1 MKMKTLSI
9 LSGAI
14 LFLILTVFSSA
25 GCTQKQ
31 QSAAPGKGKVTITDS
46 LGRSVEVPCPPQRIV
61 SANSDVS
68 EVICALGAAD
78 KIVGVADTADFPPR
92 VKDKVK
98 VGQAFTPSVEKILE
112 LKPDVVFGYGKFLKS
127 ELAQQIEAA
136 GIPLVYLDCYKLGTM
151 SKDVKTLG
159 TILGREKEAG
169 EYVALFEKYLKQV
182 TDRTKDLK
190 PEEKTPVYLEGYTD
204 YSSNAAG
211 SGGAEMIELAGG
223 MNIAATEAVPYPKV
237 SPEWVVGKDP
247 WVVIKA
253 ASSNV
258 ASGYGASG
266 EDMKKLREQI
276 MSRTGWQ
283 QIKAV
288 KDGRVYVISSDIYTG
303 PRAPVGVAY
312 FAKWLYP
319 QLFAD
324 LDPGAM
330 HREFLSRFHGL
341 EAEGT
346 WVYPGGH

>member
-1 MKMKTLSI
+1 VGLVIFLS
-9 LSGAI
+9 L
-14 LFLILTVFSSA
+14 LFLVLISA
-25 GCTQKQ
+25 GCAQKQ
-31 QSAAPGKGKVTITDS
+31 QSAAPAKGKVTITDS
-46 LGRSVEVPCPPQRIV
+46 LDRLVEVSCPPQRIV
-61 SANSDVS
+61 SVNSDVS

-92 VKDKVK
+92 LKDKAK

-190 PEEKTPVYLEGYTD
+190 PEEKAMVYLEGYTD

-211 SGGAEMIELAGG
+211 SGGAEMLDLAGG
-223 MNIAATEAVPYPKV
+223 KNIAAAEAVSFPKV
-237 SPEWVVGKDP
+237 SPEWVVGMDP
-247 WVVIKA
+247 RVIIKA
-253 ASSNV
+253 AGSHNV
-258 ASGYGASG
+258 ASGYGSSD
-266 EDMKKLREQI
+266 EEMKKLREQI

-288 KDGRVYVISSDIYTG
+288 KDGRVYVISSEIYTG

-330 HREFLSRFHGL
+330 HKEFLSRFHGL
-341 EAEGT
+341 EAKGA
-346 WVYPGGH
+346 WVYPGEH

>member
-1 MKMKTLSI
+1 MRKHAGLVILLSLISII
-9 LSGAI
+9 LM
-14 LFLILTVFSSA
+14 SA
-25 GCTQKQ
+25 GCAQKQ
-31 QSAAPGKGKVTITDS
+31 QPAEPGKGKVTITDS
-46 LGRSVEVPCPPQRIV
+46 LDRSVEVPCQPQRIV
-61 SANSDVS
+61 SVNSDVS

-78 KIVGVADTADFPPR
+78 KIVGVADTADFPPLL
-92 VKDKVK
+92 KDKAK

-127 ELAQQIEAA
+127 ELAQKIEAA

-151 SKDVKTLG
+151 SQDIKTLG
-159 TILGREKEAG
+159 IILGREKEAG

-190 PEEKTPVYLEGYTD
+190 PEEKTTVYLEGYTD

-211 SGGAEMIELAGG
+211 SGGAEMLELAGG
-223 MNIAATEAVPYPKV
+223 RNIAAAEAVPYPKV

-247 WVVIKA
+247 RVIIKA

-258 ASGYGASG
+258 ASGCGASG
-266 EDMKKLREQI
+266 EDMRKLREQI

-288 KDGRVYVISSDIYTG
+288 KDGRVYDISSEIYTG
-303 PRAPVGVAY
+303 PRAPVGVLY

-324 LDPGAM
+324 LDPEAV
-330 HREFLSRFHGL
+330 HKEFLSRFHGL
-341 EAEGT
+341 EAKGA
-346 WVYPGGH
+346 WVYPGEH